1 MRLYKTAQYGI
12 LLFLIAWF
20 ITGAFLA
27 FSLPGNSLLDHPIWG
42 KVFFA
47 TIVAI
52 MLCWGLV
59 TLVHNRI
66 HAEEFRFLF
75 DGQGVEKLFRRL
87 LGLMGVKIT
96 DQLPRCT
103 ALFDSVMAIVF
114 AVVLILAIVN
124 W

>member
-20 ITGAFLA
+20 IIGAFLA
-27 FSLPGNSLLDHPIWG
+27 FSQPGNSLLDHPIWG
-42 KVFFA
+42 RVFFA
-47 TIVAI
+47 TFVAI

-66 HAEEFRFLF
+66 YADEFRFLF
-75 DGQGVEKLFRRL
+75 DGQEMERPFRRL

-103 ALFDSVMAIVF
+103 AIFHSVMAIVF
-114 AVVLILAIVN
+114 AVVLIIAIMN